1 MRMFYRISCVVL
13 LITGLLGCSA
23 PVVMKEGTKNLNLGT
38 VIQKA
43 TITTDGSKVEGDT
56 VCNTV
61 GVVINIS
68 NYLEMKTRRIVYMG
82 NHSEIHVVRMRTEEF
97 VYQEVSD
104 EIISMFKAVDI
115 DAFLVR
121 NENDSRLKNVCY
133 LLHVCYDEE
142 SKSPALLLGTSD
154 ASIANWGRGLS
165 DDIIMRNYYSVVV
178 IDVKRGEERHYYNN
192 LETAVFAIRD
202 MLQK

>member
-23 PVVMKEGTKNLNLGT
+23 PVVMKEGTKNLDIGT

-56 VCNTV
+56 ECSTV
-61 GVVINIS
+61 GIVINIS
-68 NYLEMKTRRIVYMG
+68 NYLEMNTRRTVHNGPNFTVYVA
-82 NHSEIHVVRMRTEEF
+82 NMRSEEF

-104 EIISMFKAVDI
+104 KIISMFKAVDI
-115 DAFLVR
+115 DAFVVHDQ
-121 NENDSRLKNVCY
+121 NDSRLGDVCY
-133 LLHVCYDEE
+133 LLHVRYDEE
-142 SKSPALLLGTSD
+142 SKYPALLLGTSD
-154 ASIANWGRGLS
+154 ASIENMGMALS
-165 DDIIMRNYYSVVV
+165 DDIIYRNYYNVVV
-178 IDVKRGEERHYYNN
+178 IDLKRGEKKHYYDN

-202 MLQK
+202 MQQK